1 MKDSTLTRF
10 IEKTLVEKIK
20 NDSKK
25 FKILNERDLESSM
38 YYHLRKFLKNEKYK
52 ISTNFTVSGA
62 SPKRKRKG
70 ERKFFQPDLVI
81 LEWKSD
87 FEKPKMRVAI
97 ELKAR
102 SPYVPI
108 DPDIEYYD
116 RRFDDRDM
124 LKDFTKLNLMIKE
137 GITDYC
143 YFFYLYFDMHHK
155 ETKIKRRITNHPKLR
170 EILFKPIVIN
180 KFENTKTHR
189 LFNSSKAR
197 KFTHRSRQ
205 LYQYYTPEEH
215 DPKDLWGRCEV
226 CKKLYGFHSERQ
238 HLICENKIW
247 KSIATGKA

>member
-38 YYHLRKFLKNEKYK
+38 YYHLRKFLKNENYK

-62 SPKRKRKG
+62 SPKKKRKG

-97 ELKAR
+97 ELKSR
-102 SPYVPI
+102 PPGEPI

-116 RRFDDRDM
+116 TIFESKDM
-124 LKDFTKLNLMIKE
+124 LKDFKKLNLMIEE
-137 GITDYC
+137 GITVYG
-143 YFFYLYFDMHHK
+143 YFFYLYFDINHK
-155 ETKIKRRITNHPKLR
+155 ETKIKQIITNNPKHAMR
-170 EILFKPIVIN
+170 QFEPIVIN
-180 KFENTKTHR
+180 KFEKPKTHR
-189 LFNSSKAR
+189 LFNLSKAR
-197 KFTHRSRQ
+197 KFRHKSRQ
-205 LYQYYTPEEH
+205 LYRYYTPEEH
-215 DPKDLWGRCEV
+215 DPKDLWIRCEI
-226 CKKLYGFHSERQ
+226 CKKLILLHTERQ
-238 HLICENKIW
+238 NVICDKKMW
-247 KSIATGKA
+247 KKYSKDL